1 MERPLGTTI
10 MGATLIYLPSFSRAF
25 RRGVPTV

>member
-1 MERPLGTTI
+1 VI
-10 MGATLIYLPSFSRAF
+10 VGATLVYLLSVSRAF